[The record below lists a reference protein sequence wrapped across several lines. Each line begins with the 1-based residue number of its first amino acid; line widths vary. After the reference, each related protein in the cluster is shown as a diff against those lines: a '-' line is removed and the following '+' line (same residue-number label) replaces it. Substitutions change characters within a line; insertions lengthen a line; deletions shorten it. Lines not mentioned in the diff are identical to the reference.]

1 MAVCDICNTPGMGTV
16 ISAED
21 MKRAVFKK
29 GFNPLSLGLVRDPMA
44 QMHKNEW
51 YQGWKNTIV
60 AQDTSDWNICPNCM
74 VKLKPYLGGTPKPTG
89 VKKATV
95 SADPTVSAMAGAAT
109 EQRYKQEKKW
119 WQFWK

>member
-1 MAVCDICNTPGMGTV
+1 MAVCDICSTPGTGTI

-29 GFNPLSLGLVRDPMA
+29 GFNPLSAGLVRDPMA
-44 QMHKNEW
+44 QMDKTGW
-51 YQGWKNTIV
+51 YAGWKSIV
-60 AQDTSDWNICPNCM
+60 QQDTSDWNICPNCM
-74 VKLKPYLGGTPKPTG
+74 GKLKPFLGGTPKPTG

-95 SADPTVSAMAGAAT
+95 STDSIFNAMAGAAT
-109 EQRYKQEKKW
+109 EQKSKQEKKW